1 MLNLYQKTE
10 LTFAKVQALVND
22 FGIWEMVAS
31 LDIDSLED
39 KLTSDQ
45 LSCTLISL
53 RDKKD
58 QVQKI
63 SDEMKID
70 SITVNLELFK
80 QSLRNMLDQHI
91 QSLIQIIKGQIKK
104 QSQEVEAF
112 IVNALEKISKKPKN
126 MEEMA
131 DVLKE
136 YEKVKKMQ
144 EEMQK
149 KVKEI

>member
-1 MLNLYQKTE
+1 MLNLYKKTE

-136 YEKVKKMQ
+136 Y
-144 EEMQK
+144 
-149 KVKEI
+149 

>member
-1 MLNLYQKTE
+1 
-10 LTFAKVQALVND
+10 
-22 FGIWEMVAS
+22 MVAS
-31 LDIDSLED
+31 LDVDSLED

-45 LSCTLISL
+45 LSATLISL

-58 QVQKI
+58 QVERI
-63 SDEMKID
+63 ADEMKID

-80 QSLRNMLDQHI
+80 ESLRNMLDQHI
-91 QSLIQIIKGQIKK
+91 DSLIQVIKGQIKK
-104 QSQEVEAF
+104 ESSEVEAF

-136 YEKVKKMQ
+136 Y
-144 EEMQK
+144 
-149 KVKEI
+149 